1 MNSES
6 FPMNMKIREF
16 TLNIIFVISIFSV
29 YFRIFHIH
37 IKIPRIR
44 PTYDFCDFEI
54 QLEIGNPRKSYLGQF
69 IPTEKSQN
77 PSEL

>member
-29 YFRIFHIH
+29 YFPIFYIQR
-37 IKIPRIR
+37 KIPRI
-44 PTYDFCDFEI
+44 FL
-54 QLEIGNPRKSYLGQF
+54 LEWQNEAQKSK
-69 IPTEKSQN
+69 IKNSRNSP
-77 PSEL
+77 